1 MSKIVSLKEFLL
13 NEVIQFSNAAK
24 YGQIVILTGGPG
36 SGKSFVKDWFLDVAN
51 YKTRDVD
58 EYKIKFL
65 KNIQKKSKSN
75 DKLSEDEQKIMN
87 HLNEHNG
94 NIKKFLGNNANGTLI
109 HMYVNKKL
117 ETKLS
122 EIHYKLL
129 DKIENLITPIFENHL
144 KYEDGVEFLDN
155 KIFPELKKIL
165 FDLIQKFYISIFN
178 ERPTNSDMRKDINL
192 TFFPKFIEKIKAIK
206 DFKLLKN
213 KIVENLQSLL
223 RLILENEESYPKDL
237 LIRHSAAKVTSTE
250 NLPNIL
256 FDISFKDTWYME
268 TIIPKF
274 IETGYSP
281 NNIHMVWILTDLE
294 LAELRNSKRE
304 RVMSTETL
312 HAMHAGVL
320 KSMLSF
326 ITNEDNLIPK
336 FLNGDIYIVNNEEID
351 IPNIDKN
358 RDQKNDKTLQYLDKD
373 NSRKFIFKSKDM
385 KKIKIKNAGNARID
399 LSKLNTFNISDSI
412 HKTIKRLDDNVHNI
426 SNSEQH
432 QNSINYSKQVIKKIN
447 PK

>member
-178 ERPTNSDMRKDINL
+178 ERPTNSDMIKDINL

-213 KIVENLQSLL
+213 KIVENLQGLL

-351 IPNIDKN
+351 IPNIDKD